1 MSEEQRRTDADVIAA
16 KEIYEVARGEA
27 DSEIAKL
34 KEKEKAIAN
43 IFEMAGKIKATNFNK
58 SQAAFFSLLM
68 LKKVK
73 DAKEYRTSMGMS
85 WEQFCQHV
93 GVNRRWVD
101 EQLADLKPFKVEFLE
116 DFLRFSEVPLS
127 KIKYLGESIAEGNS
141 GIEDGAIT
149 YNGETIPLD
158 AEHKDDIQA
167 LLETL
172 EQSHKQQTEEKD
184 ATIRTKD
191 RLIKAKEAVITKM
204 ERELARLEKTVQKT
218 DLTDE
223 EQDAVN
229 LLQEVQRDFIQWI
242 ADIKRKIKPGQA
254 PEIALRQLYF
264 LYIFMSKV
272 CMEERLDLH
281 EFYQHAEDVPW
292 EITEMEIPS
301 AEILIDNTPLT
312 AGMGRAYKEKIEQRK
327 AAKEK

>member
-1 MSEEQRRTDADVIAA
+1 MSEEQKRTDADVEAA
-16 KEIYEVARGEA
+16 KEIYEIARSEA
-27 DSEIAKL
+27 NTEIAKL
-34 KEKEKAIAN
+34 KEEVAAAKDDGFMLGIIKGNKAHRDYSNFLDAVVLYRAHKTKNYKKQGLTWEKFCEAAGYERRTADN
-43 IFEMAGKIKATNFNK
+43 I
-58 SQAAFFSLLM
+58 
-68 LKKVK
+68 VK
-73 DAKEYRTSMGMS
+73 DIAPVFE
-85 WEQFCQHV
+85 
-93 GVNRRWVD
+93 
-101 EQLADLKPFKVEFLE
+101 A
-116 DFLRFSEVPLS
+116 FSENLPL
-127 KIKYLGESIAEGNS
+127 LS
-141 GIEDGAIT
+141 GISLNEIRWLGKSKTEIFPVFENGHYFFGEEKIPFTPEDVAA
-149 YNGETIPLD
+149 YVKQQKE
-158 AEHKDDIQA
+158 
-167 LLETL
+167 
-172 EQSHKQQTEEKD
+172 SHKQEIEEKD
-184 ATIRTKD
+184 ATIRTKE
-191 RLIKAKEAVITKM
+191 RLISAKEAVITKM

-218 DLTDE
+218 DLTEE

>member
-1 MSEEQRRTDADVIAA
+1 MSEEQRRTDADVEAA
-16 KEIYEVARGEA
+16 KEIYEIARSEA
-27 DSEIAKL
+27 NTEIAKL
-34 KEKEKAIAN
+34 KEEVAAAKDDSFSLGVIKANKAYRDYSNLLDAVVLYRMHKDKTYKKQGLTWEAFCVAAGYERRTADRIVADITPVVEAFSDN
-43 IFEMAGKIKATNFNK
+43 LSALAGITFNDVRYLGKTNPDILSGFDENGNPVFGEGKIPFTPEDV
-58 SQAAFFSLLM
+58 AAY
-68 LKKVK
+68 VK
-73 DAKEYRTSMGMS
+73 QQKE
-85 WEQFCQHV
+85 
-93 GVNRRWVD
+93 
-101 EQLADLKPFKVEFLE
+101 
-116 DFLRFSEVPLS
+116 
-127 KIKYLGESIAEGNS
+127 
-141 GIEDGAIT
+141 
-149 YNGETIPLD
+149 
-158 AEHKDDIQA
+158 
-167 LLETL
+167 
-172 EQSHKQQTEEKD
+172 SHKQEIEEKD
-184 ATIRTKD
+184 ATIRTKE
-191 RLIKAKEAVITKM
+191 RLISAKEAVITKM

-218 DLTDE
+218 DLTEE